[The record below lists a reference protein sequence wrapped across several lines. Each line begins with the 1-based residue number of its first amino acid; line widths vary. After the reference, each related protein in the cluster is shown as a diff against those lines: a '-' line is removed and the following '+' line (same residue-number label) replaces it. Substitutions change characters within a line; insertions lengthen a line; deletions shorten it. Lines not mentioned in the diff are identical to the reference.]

1 MIIHVHAVLYVIH
14 KTTTAVET
22 LVTSVC
28 RSVEVLFTST
38 VLAAKF
44 SLGKDIGKRLFHIL
58 EYIIYFCFIFLDKTE
73 YIRLIK
79 LAQRI
84 FMYVAGV
91 RAVLETLRVEWRSST
106 LHFVALSSALF
117 FTSMEFPPTTV
128 VFTVGLCAAAVIR
141 PVDNINKIM

>member
-79 LAQRI
+79 LA
-84 FMYVAGV
+84 
-91 RAVLETLRVEWRSST
+91 
-106 LHFVALSSALF
+106 
-117 FTSMEFPPTTV
+117 
-128 VFTVGLCAAAVIR
+128 
-141 PVDNINKIM
+141 